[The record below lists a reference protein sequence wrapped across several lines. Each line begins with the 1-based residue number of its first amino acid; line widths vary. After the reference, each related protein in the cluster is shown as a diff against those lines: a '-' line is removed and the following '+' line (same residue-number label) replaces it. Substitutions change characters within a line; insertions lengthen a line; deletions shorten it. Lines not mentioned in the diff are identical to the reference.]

1 MDTEYIREYV
11 RVASEGS
18 MTKAAVQLNISQPG
32 LSKHMVA
39 LEKCVGGELLQRSS
53 TGVTPTPL
61 GRAFLEKAYD
71 ILRVYDG
78 AMDYMAKMRDSK
90 PLHLRVNALSDCAL
104 SDDLLSSVDMEL
116 GQCGYSLDL
125 DVQDIQY
132 ALYAHYREDT
142 ANPAVPLAVDVLNRA
157 VEHMGAT
164 Q

>member
-18 MTKAAVQLNISQPG
+18 MTKAAAQLNISQPG

-78 AMDYMAKMRDSK
+78 AMDYMGKMRNSK
-90 PLHLRVNALSDCAL
+90 LLHLRVNALSDYRIVEFCN
-104 SDDLLSSVDMEL
+104 DDA
-116 GQCGYSLDL
+116 QK
-125 DVQDIQY
+125 Y